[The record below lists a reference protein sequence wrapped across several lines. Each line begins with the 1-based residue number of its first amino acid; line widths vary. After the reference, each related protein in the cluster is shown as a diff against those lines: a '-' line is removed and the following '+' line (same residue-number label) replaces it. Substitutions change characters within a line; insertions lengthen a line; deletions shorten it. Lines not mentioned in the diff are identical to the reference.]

1 MLIIQ
6 KSYGLEEVIIEKKG
20 EGVQK
25 FYFYLLIKDSVSFFY
40 IGFIKSFSM
49 HNNSSL
55 NPRGPPMY
63 E

>member
-6 KSYGLEEVIIEKKG
+6 KSYVLEEVIIEKKG
-20 EGVQK
+20 ALQK
-25 FYFYLLIKDSVSFFY
+25 FYFYLLIKDSVTFFY

>member
-6 KSYGLEEVIIEKKG
+6 KCYALEEVIIEKKG
-20 EGVQK
+20 GVQK
-25 FYFYLLIKDSVSFFY
+25 LYFYLLIKDSVSFFY

>member
-6 KSYGLEEVIIEKKG
+6 KSYPLEEVIIEKKG
-20 EGVQK
+20 GVQK

>member
-6 KSYGLEEVIIEKKG
+6 KSYVLEEVIIEKKG
-20 EGVQK
+20 ALQK

>member
-6 KSYGLEEVIIEKKG
+6 KSYALEEVIIEKKG
-20 EGVQK
+20 GVQK
-25 FYFYLLIKDSVSFFY
+25 LYFYLLIKDSVSFFY

>member
-6 KSYGLEEVIIEKKG
+6 KSYALEEVIIEKKG
-20 EGVQK
+20 ALQK